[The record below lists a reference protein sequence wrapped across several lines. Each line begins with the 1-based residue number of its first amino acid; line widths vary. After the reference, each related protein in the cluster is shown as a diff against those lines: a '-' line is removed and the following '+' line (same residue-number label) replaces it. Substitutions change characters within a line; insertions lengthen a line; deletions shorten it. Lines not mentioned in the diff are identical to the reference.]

1 MNTYF
6 DCFSVLSLGN
16 VYNIPV
22 CLWLLDTY
30 PYNPPICFVKP
41 TSDMMIKTGKHI
53 DANGK
58 IYLPYLHEWK
68 HVSVRSSEL
77 LFMDCLSRPRHYVEC
92 TSFC

>member
-1 MNTYF
+1 MENDLYHLI
-6 DCFSVLSLGN
+6 CVFSVGN

-41 TSDMMIKTGKHI
+41 TSAMMIKTGKHI

-68 HVSVRSSEL
+68 HVSMNSTFMSVSSVT
-77 LFMDCLSRPRHYVEC
+77 DQC
-92 TSFC
+92 